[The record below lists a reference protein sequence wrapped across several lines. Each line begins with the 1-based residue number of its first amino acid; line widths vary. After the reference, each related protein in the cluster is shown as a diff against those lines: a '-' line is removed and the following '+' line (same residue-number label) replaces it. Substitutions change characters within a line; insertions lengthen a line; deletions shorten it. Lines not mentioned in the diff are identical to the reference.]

1 MNKNNV
7 KSMLLAAA
15 MVLMVVGLFVAE
27 GMFF

>member
-27 GMFF
+27 SMFF

>member
-27 GMFF
+27 SIFF